1 MKNRS
6 QKNFLHQLEKVT
18 AGLVYVSEIDS
29 AVEPFRLTENAVKE
43 RDTFERLA
51 KAVSSNSN
59 DEEFQKFFKG
69 LTTIKDWYQEKEK
82 KKASQY
88 LKLKRL
94 LENSLTG
101 LSVIR
106 IGRIQIDIY
115 VLGKDA
121 KGNILGVRTKAVET

>member
-29 AVEPFRLTENAVKE
+29 AVEPFRLTESAVKE

-69 LTTIKDWYQEKEK
+69 LTTIKGWYQEKEK
-82 KKASQY
+82 KRASQY
-88 LKLKRL
+88 LRLKSL
-94 LENSLTG
+94 LEKNLTG

-106 IGRIQIDIY
+106 TGRIQIDIY